1 MFDVVEFYRDEEE
14 YDDWSDD
21 EIIDMGIDGKLYL
34 ICKDK
39 DEYNDIVNMIERD
52 DSDLEEL
59 EDDFKPADETI
70 WKIWPKSKHL

>member
-1 MFDVVEFYRDEEE
+1 MFNHRPFKR
-14 YDDWSDD
+14 
-21 EIIDMGIDGKLYL
+21 EIDSKLYL

-39 DEYNDIVNMIERD
+39 DEYNDIVNMIERE